1 MKKRLTY
8 DYDRMKKAASLMEG
22 LSVTGINNFRILA
35 EIANI
40 LDSGELSEE
49 NEDVLIKHKHGNESD
64 FEKVKEGSK
73 NGLQQKEVHQ
83 DQLEK

>member
-1 MKKRLTY
+1 MKKTLTY
-8 DYDRMKKAASLMEG
+8 DYDMMKRAAGLMEG

-49 NEDVLIKHKHGNESD
+49 NEDMIIKHKHGSESD
-64 FEKVKEGSK
+64 FEKVKEGSG

>member
-1 MKKRLTY
+1 MKKTLTY
-8 DYDRMKKAASLMEG
+8 DYDMMKRAASLMEG

-49 NEDVLIKHKHGNESD
+49 NEDVLIKHKYGNESD

-73 NGLQQKEVHQ
+73 NGLQQKEVHS
-83 DQLEK
+83 DKLEK

>member
-8 DYDRMKKAASLMEG
+8 DYDMMKKAASLMEG

-49 NEDVLIKHKHGNESD
+49 NEDVLIKHKYGNESD

-73 NGLQQKEVHQ
+73 NGLQQKEVHS
-83 DQLEK
+83 DKLEK